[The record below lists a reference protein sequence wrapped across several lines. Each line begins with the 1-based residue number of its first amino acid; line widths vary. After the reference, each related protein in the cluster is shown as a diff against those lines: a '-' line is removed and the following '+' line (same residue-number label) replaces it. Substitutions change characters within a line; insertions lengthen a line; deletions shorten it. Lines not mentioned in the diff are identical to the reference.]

1 MAENGTTGD
10 QPLAGK
16 VAIVTGAGNGIGREV
31 ALHLASSGASVVA
44 NDFGVAIDGEGSDP
58 APANAVVAEI
68 IARGGQAI
76 ANTGSVA
83 EPETADAMVAQ
94 AIDNFGRIDIVV
106 NNAGIFRLSPFDEM
120 PFKIWDHVVKVHLY
134 GSFLVARAAAPHFR
148 AQKSG
153 AFVHMSSTAG
163 LIGSLGHANY
173 AAAKMGI
180 IGLSKAIA
188 LDMRPYGVRS
198 NCIAPSARNRLTDIV
213 DEQRRSSFSEMA
225 KKPPLR
231 TRQGVP
237 EQIAPMVTY
246 LASDQASEISGQI
259 FGVRGNEIYL
269 YSQPRPIRTLHRSD
283 GWTVDSLSQIDQAW
297 RSSFTPLE
305 TLQEVFNW
313 DTVN

>member
-1 MAENGTTGD
+1 MDDNETPHGKS
-10 QPLAGK
+10 LAGK

-31 ALHLASSGASVVA
+31 ALHFARHGAKVVV
-44 NDFGVAIDGEGSDP
+44 NDFGVAINGEGSDP
-58 APANAVVAEI
+58 EPANAVVREI
-68 IARGGQAI
+68 VDAGGEAV
-76 ANTGSVA
+76 ANISSVA
-83 EPETADAMVAQ
+83 ERETGEEMVTQ
-94 AIDNFGRIDIVV
+94 ALDSFGRIDIVV

-120 PFKIWDHVVKVHLY
+120 PFELWDSVVKTHLY

-153 AFVHMSSTAG
+153 SFVNMSSTAG

-213 DEQRRSSFSEMA
+213 DEQRRANFTEMA
-225 KKPPLR
+225 DKPPLR

-283 GWTVDSLSQIDQAW
+283 GWTPESLSQIDQAW